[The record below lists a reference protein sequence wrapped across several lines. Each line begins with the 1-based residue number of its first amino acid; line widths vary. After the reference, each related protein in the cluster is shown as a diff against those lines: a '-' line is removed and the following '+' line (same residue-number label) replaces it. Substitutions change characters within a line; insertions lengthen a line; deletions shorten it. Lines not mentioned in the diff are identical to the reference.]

1 MSEWTVHPAATL
13 FPLLED
19 ADFEALVADIRE
31 HGLREAIWLARD
43 DRILDGR
50 NRLRACEAADVEP
63 RFRTYKGDDAVAFV
77 VSLNLHRRHL
87 NPSQQA
93 MVAARLA
100 DMPQGTRTDLAQICA
115 KSQTDAATLL
125 NVSRRSV
132 QHATKVLADG
142 AEDLVAAVDRGT
154 VMVSD
159 AAVVAGEAH
168 RVQRALLR
176 MVTKGKA
183 DTLKAAQRKRDLD
196 RQRLDI
202 IEGRVALPE
211 GVFEVIVIDPPWPY
225 EGNYSP
231 GHFMGRAATPYPEMS
246 LEELANLGIP
256 AAPDCILWC
265 WVTNRFLHDAFHLLE
280 AWAFDYKTV
289 LTWHKQR
296 LGLGNWL
303 RNNTE
308 HVLVA
313 TKGHPKWLT
322 DLTNQNTWLE
332 APAGPYS
339 RKPDAFYTLVDSLC
353 VGRKLDYFSREKRL
367 GWEQFGN
374 DVAKFGNVA

>member
-1 MSEWTVHPAATL
+1 MRRVHPAAEI
-13 FPLLED
+13 FPLLGGAEFD
-19 ADFEALVADIRE
+19 SLVADIRAN
-31 HGLREAIWLARD
+31 GLREAIRLDRD
-43 DRILDGR
+43 GRILDGR

-142 AEDLVAAVDRGT
+142 AEELVAAVDRGT

-168 RVQRALLR
+168 RVQRALLS
-176 MVTKGKA
+176 MVADGKA
-183 DTLKAAQRKRDLD
+183 DTLKAAQRKRELD

-231 GHFMGRAATPYPEMS
+231 GHFMGRVASPYPEMS
-246 LEELANLGIP
+246 LEELANLDIP

>member
-1 MSEWTVHPAATL
+1 MRRVHPAAEI
-13 FPLLED
+13 FPLLDGAEFD
-19 ADFEALVADIRE
+19 SLVADIRAN
-31 HGLREAIWLARD
+31 GLREAIRLDRD
-43 DRILDGR
+43 GRILDGR

-142 AEDLVAAVDRGT
+142 AEELVAAVDCGT

-159 AAVVAGEAH
+159 AAVIAGEAH
-168 RVQRALLR
+168 RVQRALLS
-176 MVTKGKA
+176 MVADGKA

-196 RQRLDI
+196 RQRRDI
-202 IEGRVALPE
+202 SAGRVTMPE
-211 GVFEVIVIDPPWPY
+211 GLFEVIAIDPPWPD
-225 EGNYSP
+225 EGGTGLAP
-231 GHFMGRAATPYPEMS
+231 PPYPTMS
-246 LEELANLGIP
+246 LEELAELDIP

-265 WVTNRFLHDAFHLLE
+265 WVRNHFLHDGFHMLE
-280 AWAFDYKTV
+280 DWGFEYKTM
-289 LTWHKQR
+289 LTWNK
-296 LGLGNWL
+296 LGLGIGGWL
-303 RNNTE
+303 RSNTE

-313 TKGHPKWLT
+313 TRGRPHWLIDLT
-322 DLTNQNTWLE
+322 DQSTIFE
-332 APAGPYS
+332 AQSREHS
-339 RKPDAFYTLVDSLC
+339 RKPDEFYELVHSLC
-353 VGRKLDYFSREKRL
+353 SGRKLDYFSREKRD
-367 GWEQFGN
+367 GWDQLGN
-374 DVAKFGNVA
+374 DCARFSGAA

>member
-1 MSEWTVHPAATL
+1 
-13 FPLLED
+13 
-19 ADFEALVADIRE
+19 VADIRE
-31 HGLREAIWLARD
+31 NGLREAIRLDRD
-43 DRILDGR
+43 GRILDGR

-63 RFRTYKGDDAVAFV
+63 RFRTYKGGDAVAFV

-100 DMPQGTRTDLAQICA
+100 DMPQGTRTDLAKICA
-115 KSQTDAATLL
+115 KSQTDAAALL

-142 AEDLVAAVDRGT
+142 AEEVVAAVDRGKVT
-154 VMVSD
+154 VSD
-159 AAVVAGEAH
+159 AAVIAGEAH

-176 MVTKGKA
+176 MVTNGKA

-196 RQRLDI
+196 RQRRDI
-202 IEGRVALPE
+202 TKGRVALPE

-225 EGNYSP
+225 GNNEYQ
-231 GHFMGRAATPYPEMS
+231 GNHWMGRVASPYPEVS
-246 LEELANLGIP
+246 LEELANLDIP
-256 AAPDCILWC
+256 SAPDCILWC
-265 WVTNRFLHDAFHLLE
+265 WATNYFLHDAFHLLE
-280 AWAFDYKTV
+280 AWDFDYKTV

-296 LGLGNWL
+296 LGVGTWL

-308 HVLVA
+308 HVLMA

-332 APAGPYS
+332 APAREHS
-339 RKPDAFYTLVDSLC
+339 RKPDAFYHLVDSLC
-353 VGRKLDYFSREKRL
+353 VGRKLECYSREPRP
-367 GWEQFGN
+367 GWEQYGN
-374 DVAKFGNVA
+374 DPAKFGYVA